1 VQIAALAVRTGIGPM
16 QLLECPPEVLN
27 ALYRV
32 LEYQADEQE
41 KARQQR

>member
-1 VQIAALAVRTGIGPM
+1 MAVRTGIGPM

-32 LEYQADEQE
+32 LEYEADEQE
-41 KARQQR
+41 KARQRH

>member
-1 VQIAALAVRTGIGPM
+1 M

-27 ALYRV
+27 AIYRV

>member
-1 VQIAALAVRTGIGPM
+1 M

-32 LEYQADEQE
+32 LEFQSDEQE
-41 KARQQR
+41 KARQRR

>member
-1 VQIAALAVRTGIGPM
+1 MAIRTGIGPM

-27 ALYRV
+27 ALWRV

-41 KARQQR
+41 KARQRR

>member
-1 VQIAALAVRTGIGPM
+1 M

-27 ALYRV
+27 AMWRV

-41 KARQQR
+41 KATEKARRRR

>member
-1 VQIAALAVRTGIGPM
+1 MAIRTGIGPM

-27 ALYRV
+27 AMWRV

-41 KARQQR
+41 KARQRR

>member
-1 VQIAALAVRTGIGPM
+1 MQVAALAVRTGIGPM

-41 KARQQR
+41 KARQRR

>member
-1 VQIAALAVRTGIGPM
+1 M

-27 ALYRV
+27 AMWRV

-41 KARQQR
+41 KARQRR

>member
-1 VQIAALAVRTGIGPM
+1 M

-32 LEYQADEQE
+32 LEYEADEQE
-41 KARQQR
+41 KARQRH

>member
-1 VQIAALAVRTGIGPM
+1 M
-16 QLLECPPEVLN
+16 QLLECPREVLN

-41 KARQQR
+41 KARQRR

>member
-1 VQIAALAVRTGIGPM
+1 M
-16 QLLECPPEVLN
+16 QLLECPPDVLN

-41 KARQQR
+41 KARQRR

>member
-1 VQIAALAVRTGIGPM
+1 M

-27 ALYRV
+27 AMCRV

-41 KARQQR
+41 KARQRR

>member
-1 VQIAALAVRTGIGPM
+1 MAIRTGIGPM

-27 ALYRV
+27 AVWRV

-41 KARQQR
+41 KARQRR

>member
-1 VQIAALAVRTGIGPM
+1 M

-27 ALYRV
+27 AVCRV

-41 KARQQR
+41 KARQRR

>member
-1 VQIAALAVRTGIGPM
+1 M

-27 ALYRV
+27 ALWRV

-41 KARQQR
+41 KARQRR